1 MKLRDCYLR
10 DVITVKYTIDRL
22 AKYGEG
28 EEEDA
33 QNEMAEALPA
43 LAAVPSMDLRP
54 LIERAKQSVK
64 NPSSAQ
70 LKETMLQVRHT
81 SPLAPVLCLY
91 FLCTPVPWPLS
102 CACIFCEPLSL
113 SLYCR

>member
-1 MKLRDCYLR
+1 MRDCYLR

-33 QNEMAEALPA
+33 QKEMVDALPA

-64 NPSSAQ
+64 NPSSSQ

-81 SPLAPVLCLY
+81 QFPGPC
-91 FLCTPVPWPLS
+91 PVPVF
-102 CACIFCEPLSL
+102 FCEPLSV